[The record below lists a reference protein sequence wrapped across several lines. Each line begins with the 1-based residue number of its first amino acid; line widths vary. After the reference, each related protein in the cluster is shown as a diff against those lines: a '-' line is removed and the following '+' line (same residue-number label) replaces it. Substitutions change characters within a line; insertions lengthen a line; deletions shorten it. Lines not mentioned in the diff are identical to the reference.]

1 MSNPVQIA
9 FDLDMNKLQKV
20 YSLQTGKNYTN
31 AYYDIRKFMTSK
43 GYEHRQ
49 GSVYHSIVE
58 KTRLN
63 VVRDIHEF
71 QENNKWFS
79 ECVNKIDYASLE
91 QQHDLLPD
99 IKQNANVL
107 VECEIEKDPTKLGEE
122 VFKKMRGNSKN
133 ELKLDIKKDWNME
146 R

>member
-49 GSVYHSIVE
+49 GSVYHSIV
-58 KTRLN
+58 
-63 VVRDIHEF
+63 D
-71 QENNKWFS
+71 
-79 ECVNKIDYASLE
+79 KIDYASLE

-122 VFKKMRGNSKN
+122 VFEKMMGNSKN

>member
-1 MSNPVQIA
+1 
-9 FDLDMNKLQKV
+9 
-20 YSLQTGKNYTN
+20 
-31 AYYDIRKFMTSK
+31 MTSK

-63 VVRDIHEF
+63 VVRDIHEL

-122 VFKKMRGNSKN
+122 VFKKMMGNSKN